1 MAYKAEQIE
10 KKGLMA
16 KMMTQKTK
24 KHLKK
29 AKQKQMRSVKK
40 EEIPDKSKY
49 EGWAG

>member
-10 KKGLMA
+10 KGGMRW
-16 KMMTQKTK
+16 MMTQKTK

-40 EEIPDKSKY
+40 EEVPDKSKY